1 MAVKSVNR
9 IKSLW
14 NYVTYR
20 RMQLDNVDLR
30 ITSLSCDVDA
40 AVGESVSGF
49 IIVLSACW
57 VVRVWALNSACDN
70 WKNLW

>member
-49 IIVLSACW
+49 IIVLSAC
-57 VVRVWALNSACDN
+57 
-70 WKNLW
+70 